1 MAEILFGSARKRINI
16 KRLHDLM
23 KMRPREHDT
32 SDRLRYILETKKELD
47 LDNLLRHSNR
57 QMAYGSTLIRQTPV
71 FKHEPRRFPMF
82 ANPAYVPY
90 EDFNEDEE
98 VEDGKRD
105 KPDDALVHKEF
116 TGILDQLKITMM
128 EEGGE
133 E

>member
-1 MAEILFGSARKRINI
+1 
-16 KRLHDLM
+16 M
-23 KMRPREHDT
+23 KLRPREHDT
-32 SDRLRYILETKKELD
+32 SDRLRYILQTKKELD

-90 EDFNEDEE
+90 EDFNEGEE
-98 VEDGKRD
+98 VEDGQRD
-105 KPDDALVHKEF
+105 KPDEALLHKEF
-116 TGILDQLKITMM
+116 TGMLDQLKITMM

-133 E
+133 DETA